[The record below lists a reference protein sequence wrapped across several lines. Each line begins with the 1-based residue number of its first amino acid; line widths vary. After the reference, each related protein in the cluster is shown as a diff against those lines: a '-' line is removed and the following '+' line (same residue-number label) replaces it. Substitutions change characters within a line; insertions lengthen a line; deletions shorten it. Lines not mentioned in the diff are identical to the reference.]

1 MSLYRLQILH
11 VEIYKVI
18 NKLNQEFLNNIFEV
32 KKNKKLV
39 GEQYKLEQAWI
50 FWMEPGYFLNKIF
63 EITGTKNLE
72 QSYFSHKII

>member
-50 FWMEPGYFLNKIF
+50 F